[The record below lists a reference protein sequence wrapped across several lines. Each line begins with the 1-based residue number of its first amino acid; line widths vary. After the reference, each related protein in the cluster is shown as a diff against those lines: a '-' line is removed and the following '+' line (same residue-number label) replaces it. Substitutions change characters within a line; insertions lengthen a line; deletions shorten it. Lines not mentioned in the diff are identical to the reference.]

1 MAFFWRGAVG
11 DHQFFQPF
19 NQNADF
25 LNNFL
30 ELLQYLAFCTK
41 LEAEKEE
48 EHSIVSALRFDM
60 QVDDLYIY
68 VSSMWTA
75 IGSSSISIAHCL
87 KRSKLLLDIREN
99 HMDHAFVLKSPCGY
113 WLPELNANINPT
125 FFSFIVKYV
134 DTLFLD

>member
-1 MAFFWRGAVG
+1 M
-11 DHQFFQPF
+11 
-19 NQNADF
+19 
-25 LNNFL
+25 
-30 ELLQYLAFCTK
+30 LQYLAFCTK

-48 EHSIVSALRFDM
+48 EHSIVSALRYDM